1 MTQTIPEAPFIL
13 TLDIGSSST
22 RAMLF
27 DRLAQPI
34 TGALVQIPTS
44 MQTTADGAAEFDPVA
59 LFDSVVA
66 AIDQL
71 LEQIGSLASQIG
83 GVGIDTFVTNIMGVD
98 ASGRPITPL
107 YTYADRRSA
116 SDAEALREE
125 FDLSEVH
132 DRTGC
137 RIHSAYL
144 PARFRWLARTE
155 PDLLKSVAH
164 WLSIGEYL
172 FLELFGERAVSYS
185 VASWTGLLNRHT
197 LTWDETWLSQL
208 PIDAAQLSPLV
219 DIDQPQQGL
228 KTAWAARWPQ
238 LKDIPWFPAVG
249 DGAAANVG
257 SGCTEP
263 DRLALTIGTTGAMR
277 VLVEK
282 ELDAVPDGLWFYR
295 LNRRYGLLGGATTE
309 GGNVFAWLNTIL
321 KLPKNS
327 EAELA
332 QMPPGSHGLT
342 VLPFLAGER
351 APGWHDDARATFSG
365 LTLNIRP
372 IDILRA
378 GLEAVAL
385 RFAIIHHQML
395 PSLPSEHQIIAS
407 GSGLLNSPAWMQI
420 MADVLNRPVTAS
432 AEPEATSRGMALA
445 VLDALNV
452 SEVPPPALGKT
463 FRPRTAYHAQYKIAL
478 ENQLYLYDR
487 IIN

>member
-1 MTQTIPEAPFIL
+1 
-13 TLDIGSSST
+13 
-22 RAMLF
+22 MLF
-27 DRLAQPI
+27 DRLAQPVE
-34 TGALVQIPTS
+34 GALAQVSTEMRTTS
-44 MQTTADGAAEFDPVA
+44 DGAAEFDPDV
-59 LFDSVVA
+59 LFDSVVT

-71 LEQIGSLASQIG
+71 LSQVGSLAFEIG
-83 GVGIDTFVTNIMGVD
+83 GVGIDTFVTNMMGLD
-98 ASGRPITPL
+98 GSGQPITPL

-116 SDAEALREE
+116 PDAEALREA

-144 PARFRWLARTE
+144 PARFRWLARTD
-155 PDLLKSVAH
+155 PSLLKSVAH

-172 FLELFGERAVSYS
+172 VSKFFGERVVSYS

-197 LTWDETWLSQL
+197 LTWDEEWLGQL
-208 PIDAAQLSPLV
+208 PFNEEQLSPLV
-219 DIDQPQQGL
+219 DIDQPQRGL
-228 KTAWAARWPQ
+228 KPMWAERWPQ
-238 LKDIPWFPAVG
+238 LKDVPWFPAAG

-257 SGCTEP
+257 SGCTKP
-263 DRLALTIGTTGAMR
+263 DRLALTVGTTGAMR
-277 VLVEK
+277 VLVDK
-282 ELDAVPDGLWFYR
+282 KVDTVPDGLWLYR

-309 GGNVFAWLNTIL
+309 GGNVYAWLNKTL

-327 EAELA
+327 EAELT
-332 QMPPGSHGLT
+332 QMPPGGHGLT

-365 LTLNIRP
+365 LTLNTQP
-372 IDILRA
+372 IDILQA

-385 RFAIIHHQML
+385 RFAIIHRQML

-407 GSGLLNSPAWMQI
+407 GNGLLSSPAWMQI

-432 AEPEATSRGMALA
+432 AEQEATSRGMAFS
-445 VLDALNV
+445 VLDALDV
-452 SEVPPPALGKT
+452 ADIPSPALGET
-463 FRPRTAYHAQYKIAL
+463 FMPRSANHTQYQKAL
-478 ENQLYLYDR
+478 ENQLYLYNR